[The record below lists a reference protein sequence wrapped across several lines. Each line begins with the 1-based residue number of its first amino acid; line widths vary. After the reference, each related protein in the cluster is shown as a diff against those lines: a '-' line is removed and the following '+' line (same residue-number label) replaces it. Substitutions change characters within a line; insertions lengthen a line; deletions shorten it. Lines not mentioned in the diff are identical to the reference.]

1 MSDLLDNAIYSI
13 QLGIEDYQSN
23 DDRRPISALRNFYA
37 GVLLLGK
44 ECLLNAAPDAE
55 PMEILASKF
64 VPALDADGNL
74 VMTPK
79 GQTTIDLNE
88 LRERFG
94 TFQLKWP
101 DGNIK
106 DLQRLRNEFE
116 HFHSKA
122 PKETIRQAIAAC
134 FPLVEGFFAI
144 LQKSPKAALGS
155 AWDVMLAERAFF
167 KKQKADCDATLQ
179 VLPWWDSVEDS
190 SVFSCTECSSS
201 LLFQTDA
208 SNSEP
213 TFITGGC
220 KACGS
225 DFTAEET
232 VEMIVTSVF
241 AVDEFQRVK
250 DGGEQTI
257 YDCPECANPTYVEAG
272 IYVGC
277 YFCQYVIEGECARCS
292 ADLTVNTQ
300 SVNNPSLCD
309 YCDHVTSRDD

>member
-1 MSDLLDNAIYSI
+1 MTELLTNAIYSI

-64 VPALDADGNL
+64 VPSLDEDGQV

-88 LRERFG
+88 LRERFS
-94 TFQLKWP
+94 TFKLKWP
-101 DGNIK
+101 AGNIK
-106 DLQRLRNEFE
+106 DLQRLRNDFE

-122 PKETIRQAIAAC
+122 PKDTIRQAIAAC

-144 LQKSPKAALGS
+144 LQKSPKLSLGS

-167 KKQKADCDATLQ
+167 NKQKADCDATLQ
-179 VLPWWDSVEDS
+179 SLPWWDSIENS

-201 LLFQTDA
+201 LLFQADA
-208 SNSEP
+208 SNAEP
-213 TFITGGC
+213 TMIAGGC
-220 KACGS
+220 KACAAEFS
-225 DFTAEET
+225 AEET
-232 VEMIVTSVF
+232 VTMIVESVF
-241 AVDEFQRVK
+241 AVDEFERVK

-257 YDCPECANPTYVEAG
+257 YDCPECAYPTYVQAG
-272 IYVGC
+272 MYVGC
-277 YFCQYVIEGECARCS
+277 YYCQYVIEGECARCFT
-292 ADLTVNTQ
+292 DLNINNQ